1 MTMCTETS
9 RKDTGKHNLDQI
21 HQRNIITDEGYAI
34 KGVSSKQYI
43 NRGSIPKQ
51 HIETN

>member
-9 RKDTGKHNLDQI
+9 RKDTGKHKLRSDTSKK
-21 HQRNIITDEGYAI
+21 HITDEGYAI